1 MNRMTE
7 LEAIN
12 QMLLDIRMAPV
23 ATADDLEV
31 YHEATIARQ
40 VLRAKT
46 REVLSRGWNFNTKYL
61 SLSPDINGHLLVPGD
76 TIDAFVPQGDDEIRL
91 VSDKVTDVMT
101 NSNEYTESRNVYV
114 VLGYP
119 IEELPAP
126 IQNLCLSEA
135 RLRFVSSMRSD
146 GQIPRDLQKELTD
159 VKALACSWDTRQK
172 RRSMLDTLRV
182 GTHVNRNYP
191 RSYS

>member
-1 MNRMTE
+1 MNQMTE

-40 VLRAKT
+40 VLLAKS
-46 REVLSRGWNFNTKYL
+46 REVQSRGWNYNTHRL
-61 SLSPDINGHLLVPGD
+61 RLSPDVDGHLLVPGD

-91 VSDKVTDVMT
+91 VNNRVTDVIT
-101 NSNEYTESRNVYV
+101 NSNEYTESRDVFV

-126 IQNLCLSEA
+126 IQNLCLAEA

-159 VKALACSWDTRQK
+159 VKALACAWDLRQK
-172 RRSMLDTLRV
+172 RRSMLDTLKV
-182 GTHVNRNYP
+182 SSHVNRNYP
-191 RSYS
+191 RR